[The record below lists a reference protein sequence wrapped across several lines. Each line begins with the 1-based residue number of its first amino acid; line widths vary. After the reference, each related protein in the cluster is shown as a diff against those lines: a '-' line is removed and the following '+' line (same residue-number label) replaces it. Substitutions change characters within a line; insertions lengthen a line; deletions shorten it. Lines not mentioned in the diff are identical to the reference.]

1 MMPVCRSSKKK
12 KEVAE
17 KNLFEAEKVDPEL
30 VKVDTENTFSLKLIE
45 MEKTEEKVE
54 IQKSNV
60 CGNGINSS
68 DLVELLKML
77 NSGKN
82 VSVDQFEKI
91 VPEYDGVTIP
101 IGKWLENFNENA
113 DAYELTEKQKYV
125 NARNKMR
132 GTAKLF
138 LETVSV
144 SNFDSLCEALKEEF
158 DIKFNSADIHQ
169 KLMHRQKKNDENFY
183 EYILQ
188 MRKLAALGS
197 IEDEV
202 VIRYIVDGIKVRDDL
217 KYPLYSSKTF
227 KELKERFGIIQQMSY
242 KQSSSGAV
250 QKRNYTKLA
259 QYVKDDEG
267 ENRAVSRHC
276 FNCGSST
283 HIRAECKEETKCFKC
298 NGNGHIAK
306 NCEYQKRTVNML
318 TSDKRSKRMRISN
331 KYISC
336 LIDTGADVSLMQQC
350 VYEKNFGNHSLQK
363 SFAKLYGL
371 GNIAIAAK
379 GSLSLEIEVD
389 NIKTEH
395 TFLVVADHKINNEV
409 IVGYDFIQR
418 FQLEFNAKGYFFSDK
433 TNVQE
438 DVELKCVYNII
449 EKVPEIDVPPQ
460 YRNDVNKLINEYNPV
475 VNPIEHPIQLKII
488 PKDDFINFNETPTR
502 LSAAERDV
510 VKSQVNE
517 WLKLG
522 IVHESNAN
530 IASKVVLA
538 KKKDGSYRVC
548 IDYRK
553 LNAAV
558 LKDRFPVPIIDE
570 VLEKMQSAKFFTVM
584 DLKNG
589 FFHVPIEESSQKYT
603 AFVTREGLFEFAK
616 APFGFCNS
624 PAVFMRYVNYI
635 FRQMINDGIMELYV
649 DDIVVFGQTADECLK
664 NVKMVLQKAQSFGLE
679 IKWSKCKFLKEKI
692 SFLGH
697 EIHNGSVWPGRDKI
711 KAVRNFVVPKNIRGV
726 QAFLGLTGYFRKF
739 VQNYAIIARPLTQL
753 LKKEAEFQIGPS
765 QQQAIL
771 NLKSALTQEPV
782 LKIFKQN
789 GKTQLHVDASKY
801 GFGATLVQEHEG
813 KWHPVFYWSRKTSP
827 QEERLHSYF
836 LEVKAAYLATKRL
849 RHYLMG
855 TQFDLVTDCSAF
867 KQTATKKDVPRE
879 VVQWLMYL
887 QDFHFNIEHRSG
899 ERMKHVDSLSRYPV
913 MVVTSQIQVQIQ
925 KAQQNDE
932 HLKAITAILDD
943 KPYADYVM
951 KNGVLYK
958 QWKGQELLVVPR
970 NMEKEIIRNV
980 HNFGHMNSQKTMHAI
995 QQDFFI
1001 AHLEKKVKQHISN
1014 CVECIVHNRKAG
1026 KQEEFLHCIDK
1037 GDYPLATIHVDH
1049 LGILDST
1056 SKNYKYIFAIVDGFS
1071 KFVWLFP
1078 TKTTDTQEVIKHLS
1092 TWVNIFGNPQRIISD
1107 KGAAFLSNLFKEFC
1121 NENKIEHIKITTG
1134 VPRGNGQIERVNRV
1148 ILSMLSKLSINDPA
1162 KWYQYAA
1169 MVQKAIN
1176 AHVHSST
1183 KFTPYEIMFGV
1194 KMKSEM
1200 SSDII
1205 RLLQEELLEVF
1216 QEDRRTMR
1224 EECRANI
1231 QKAQEAYKRN
1241 FDKKRKRSTEYQ
1253 KGDLVAIK
1261 VTQFSNKKLSNKF
1274 NGPYRV
1280 IEIKRNG
1287 RYSVEKAADFMGP
1300 KVTSTSVDNM
1310 KLWAHFEVDEDL
1322 SSETDDEQDD
1332 RM

>member
-1 MMPVCRSSKKK
+1 MPVCRSSKKK
-12 KEVAE
+12 KEVAG

-54 IQKSNV
+54 NQNSNV
-60 CGNGINSS
+60 CDSGINSS

-169 KLMHRQKKNDENFY
+169 KLMQRQKKNDENFY

-202 VIRYIVDGIKVRDDL
+202 VIRYIVDGIK
-217 KYPLYSSKTF
+217 
-227 KELKERFGIIQQMSY
+227 QMSY
-242 KQSSSGAV
+242 KSSSSAV

-259 QYVKDDEG
+259 QNVKDDEG

-283 HIRAECKEETKCFKC
+283 HIRAECKAETKCFKC

-318 TSDKRSKRMRISN
+318 TSDKRKKQMRISN

-371 GNIAIAAK
+371 GNVAIAAK
-379 GSLSLEIEVD
+379 GALSLKVEVD

-395 TFLVVADHKINNEV
+395 SFLVVADHKINNEV

-438 DVELKCVYNII
+438 EVELKCVYNII

-475 VNPIEHPIQLKII
+475 VSSIEHPIQLKII
-488 PKDDFINFNETPTR
+488 PKDDFINFNESPTR

-510 VKSQVNE
+510 VKSQVDE

-538 KKKDGSYRVC
+538 RKKDGSYRVC

-558 LKDRFPVPIIDE
+558 LKDRFPVPIIGE
-570 VLEKMQSAKFFTVM
+570 LVEKMQSAKFFTVM

-603 AFVTREGLFEFAK
+603 AFATNVICLA
-616 APFGFCNS
+616 
-624 PAVFMRYVNYI
+624 
-635 FRQMINDGIMELYV
+635 QQQQQQQQQ
-649 DDIVVFGQTADECLK
+649 GQ
-664 NVKMVLQKAQSFGLE
+664 Q
-679 IKWSKCKFLKEKI
+679 
-692 SFLGH
+692 H
-697 EIHNGSVWPGRDKI
+697 
-711 KAVRNFVVPKNIRGV
+711 
-726 QAFLGLTGYFRKF
+726 
-739 VQNYAIIARPLTQL
+739 
-753 LKKEAEFQIGPS
+753 EFQIQSNAAP
-765 QQQAIL
+765 QQ
-771 NLKSALTQEPV
+771 
-782 LKIFKQN
+782 
-789 GKTQLHVDASKY
+789 
-801 GFGATLVQEHEG
+801 
-813 KWHPVFYWSRKTSP
+813 
-827 QEERLHSYF
+827 
-836 LEVKAAYLATKRL
+836 
-849 RHYLMG
+849 
-855 TQFDLVTDCSAF
+855 
-867 KQTATKKDVPRE
+867 
-879 VVQWLMYL
+879 
-887 QDFHFNIEHRSG
+887 
-899 ERMKHVDSLSRYPV
+899 
-913 MVVTSQIQVQIQ
+913 
-925 KAQQNDE
+925 
-932 HLKAITAILDD
+932 
-943 KPYADYVM
+943 
-951 KNGVLYK
+951 
-958 QWKGQELLVVPR
+958 
-970 NMEKEIIRNV
+970 
-980 HNFGHMNSQKTMHAI
+980 
-995 QQDFFI
+995 
-1001 AHLEKKVKQHISN
+1001 
-1014 CVECIVHNRKAG
+1014 
-1026 KQEEFLHCIDK
+1026 
-1037 GDYPLATIHVDH
+1037 
-1049 LGILDST
+1049 
-1056 SKNYKYIFAIVDGFS
+1056 
-1071 KFVWLFP
+1071 
-1078 TKTTDTQEVIKHLS
+1078 
-1092 TWVNIFGNPQRIISD
+1092 
-1107 KGAAFLSNLFKEFC
+1107 
-1121 NENKIEHIKITTG
+1121 
-1134 VPRGNGQIERVNRV
+1134 
-1148 ILSMLSKLSINDPA
+1148 
-1162 KWYQYAA
+1162 
-1169 MVQKAIN
+1169 
-1176 AHVHSST
+1176 
-1183 KFTPYEIMFGV
+1183 
-1194 KMKSEM
+1194 
-1200 SSDII
+1200 
-1205 RLLQEELLEVF
+1205 
-1216 QEDRRTMR
+1216 
-1224 EECRANI
+1224 
-1231 QKAQEAYKRN
+1231 
-1241 FDKKRKRSTEYQ
+1241 
-1253 KGDLVAIK
+1253 
-1261 VTQFSNKKLSNKF
+1261 
-1274 NGPYRV
+1274 
-1280 IEIKRNG
+1280 
-1287 RYSVEKAADFMGP
+1287 
-1300 KVTSTSVDNM
+1300 
-1310 KLWAHFEVDEDL
+1310 
-1322 SSETDDEQDD
+1322 
-1332 RM
+1332 